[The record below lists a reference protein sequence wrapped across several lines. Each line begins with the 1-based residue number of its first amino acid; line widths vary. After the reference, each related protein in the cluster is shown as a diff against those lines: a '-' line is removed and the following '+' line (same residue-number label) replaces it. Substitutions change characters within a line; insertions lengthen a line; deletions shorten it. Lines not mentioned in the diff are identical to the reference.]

1 MPLVRFLPRE
11 VNVCP
16 KGITFLYTL
25 SPTLL
30 VPYMRLALQRKL
42 TVLWFSSSR
51 TQQLPCRNKESVW
64 GWGGWGRV
72 CSMAGLFREPVAKK
86 RMRKGRCQ
94 WESSERDDP

>member
-64 GWGGWGRV
+64 GWGVGGGGLLHGWAFQGACGKEENEEGKV
-72 CSMAGLFREPVAKK
+72 SVGK
-86 RMRKGRCQ
+86 Q
-94 WESSERDDP
+94 